1 VTHRFLPLIGSYDGL
16 PWTFGAVCGK
26 PQPDTCSSAR
36 SRTVVKTI
44 YKIVPRELWQEARS
58 AGVFRGAPIDLK
70 DGYIHFSTGAQ
81 AVETARLHFAG
92 QTDLLLVAVDATVFG
107 DALKWEASRGGDLFP
122 HLFADLPLD
131 AVRWEKLLP
140 LGTDGAHVF
149 PAEIQEA

>member
-1 VTHRFLPLIGSYDGL
+1 M
-16 PWTFGAVCGK
+16 
-26 PQPDTCSSAR
+26 
-36 SRTVVKTI
+36 VKTI

-58 AGVFRGAPIDLK
+58 ASVFRGASIDLK

-81 AVETARLHFAG
+81 AMETARLHFAG

-131 AVRWEKLLP
+131 AVRWEKPLP